1 MKRNDDIFIMLPSFH
16 EPDLMDTV
24 ISAYENAG
32 SPENVFIGVCNQK
45 IYGEFEDF
53 SMFKNVAVSNITSPS
68 PRGLGIAMLEA
79 LYLWKDQYYV
89 LRVDA
94 HTVFVRNWDILLKEN
109 YEQIEKETEHN
120 KIIISHR
127 PSTYEKGKNGEKT
140 FQTKRYDYRY
150 GVDIQREL
158 LTRFDSSYI
167 INSPEEDPDPS
178 KNYVEHFLIA
188 AGEVFS
194 THNYFF
200 EVMPDPRL
208 IFFGEEYVYPMRAW
222 TRGFR
227 IFSIHDNISY
237 TLHKTPEYL
246 DSVEIDFVTESKK
259 FGALAP
265 LSHSHRL
272 FFKEILMG
280 NEYGYYGATDP
291 EMYDKYIEKLGFNYR
306 ENIKDLYC

>member
-16 EPDLMDTV
+16 EPDLTDTV
-24 ISAYENAG
+24 ISAFENAS
-32 SPENVFIGVCNQK
+32 SPSNVFIGVCNQK
-45 IYGEFEDF
+45 IYGSFEDF
-53 SMFKNVAVSNITSPS
+53 SMFENVAVSNITSPS

-94 HTVFVRNWDILLKEN
+94 HTVFVKNWDILLKEN
-109 YEQIEKETEHN
+109 YEQIEKETAHN

-127 PSTYEKGKNGEKT
+127 PSTYEKSKNGEKT
-140 FQTKRYDYRY
+140 FQTKRYDYRH

-167 INSPEEDPDPS
+167 INSPAVDPDPS

-194 THNYFF
+194 TYDYFF

-227 IFSIHDNISY
+227 IFSIHNNVSY

-246 DSVEIDFVTESKK
+246 ESVEIDFVTESKK

-280 NEYGYYGATDP
+280 NEFGYYGAKDH
-291 EMYDKYIEKLGFNYR
+291 EMYDKYIENLGFNYK
-306 ENIKDLYC
+306 ESLQNVVC